1 MLQSGPDVYPQELL
15 DSMLFGMVDVKDNW
29 VMNPCN
35 YRPNIG
41 LTRLYWINDLE
52 STREEYEQA
61 KEMSAAD
68 EWLKGLDKERN
79 LQLQEIEKIEKWESS
94 RPAHLNPEHNEFLKS
109 MPMLSRGSSGKLFI
123 SYPSNC
129 QSGHRAVWTTLH
141 SVQWSWKVT
150 RIPTVILT
158 LNSYCTWRRNIHG

>member
-1 MLQSGPDVYPQELL
+1 
-15 DSMLFGMVDVKDNW
+15 MLFGMVDVKDNW

-52 STREEYEQA
+52 STKEEYEQA
-61 KEMSAAD
+61 TEMSAAD

-109 MPMLSRGSSGKLFI
+109 MPMLSRGSSGKLFYFLPI
-123 SYPSNC
+123 GLPAWTS
-129 QSGHRAVWTTLH
+129 SGSDHITLCPVDLESH
-141 SVQWSWKVT
+141 QNTGSGT
-150 RIPTVILT
+150 DFE
-158 LNSYCTWRRNIHG
+158 